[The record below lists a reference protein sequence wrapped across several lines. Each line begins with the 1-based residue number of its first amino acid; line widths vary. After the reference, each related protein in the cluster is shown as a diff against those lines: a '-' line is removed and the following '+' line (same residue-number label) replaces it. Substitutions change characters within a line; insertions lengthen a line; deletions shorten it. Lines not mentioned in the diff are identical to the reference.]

1 MRQFLTSNLRV
12 SFVSDEI
19 LDDLVD
25 EFGKGIL
32 SSSHPHKGL
41 TLRQCQILLNE
52 HGLEKSVEII
62 EEWKRTGI
70 TTLLP
75 PEVNP

>member
-1 MRQFLTSNLRV
+1 M
-12 SFVSDEI
+12 SDEI

-75 PEVNP
+75 PEVNLNPNRSDS

>member
-1 MRQFLTSNLRV
+1 M
-12 SFVSDEI
+12 SDEI

>member
-1 MRQFLTSNLRV
+1 MRQFSTSNLRV
-12 SFVSDEI
+12 FFVSDEI

-32 SSSHPHKGL
+32 SSSHPHTGL

>member
-1 MRQFLTSNLRV
+1 MCL
-12 SFVSDEI
+12 FVSEEI

-32 SSSHPHKGL
+32 SSSHPHTGL

-52 HGLEKSVEII
+52 HGFEKGVEII
-62 EEWKRTGI
+62 QEWKRIGKLHGKKNTF
-70 TTLLP
+70 
-75 PEVNP
+75 

>member
-1 MRQFLTSNLRV
+1 MRQFSTSNLRV

>member
-1 MRQFLTSNLRV
+1 
-12 SFVSDEI
+12 VSDEI

-32 SSSHPHKGL
+32 SSSHPHTGL

-75 PEVNP
+75 PEVNL

>member
-1 MRQFLTSNLRV
+1 MRQFSTSNLRV
-12 SFVSDEI
+12 FFVSDEI
-19 LDDLVD
+19 LDDLAD

-32 SSSHPHKGL
+32 SSSHPHTGL

-75 PEVNP
+75 PEVNL

>member
-1 MRQFLTSNLRV
+1 M
-12 SFVSDEI
+12 SDEI
-19 LDDLVD
+19 LDDLAD
-25 EFGKGIL
+25 EFGKEIL
-32 SSSHPHKGL
+32 SSSHPHTGL

-52 HGLEKSVEII
+52 HWLEKSVEII